1 MRRKLDAQALEQAIV
16 AGLFLSAGGSGMK
29 GAQRHRR
36 AGEMAL
42 AYSSVELISIDEFA
56 DDDAII
62 TATGV
67 GAPGFAKA
75 VTEPRDSVESARLL
89 MQLTGPAAAVVPGH
103 VPGLN
108 AWLVAATLGLKL
120 ADTAGN
126 GRGHPTV
133 KMGGMGLASKPH
145 VQLTQV
151 GMGGSAADGSR
162 LEVVARGNIVRTS
175 NLMRQA
181 AVINGGLVL
190 ATRGPLPVAYVRE
203 FGAAGAIT
211 FQLDLGAAM
220 LAAKAGEA
228 RVQATVDFLKGRLL
242 VVGEVTQNTVAY
254 GGGFDL
260 GRLVVKGAE
269 GEVSLGV
276 YNEYMTAELD
286 GRRVATFPDMVGTL
300 DPATGDPVA
309 INELAVGTRCA
320 VISSSKRNFPI
331 GAGATDPAVYPEVEE
346 AMGLDLQ
353 TYALD
358 PNA

>member
-162 LEVVARGNIVRTS
+162 LEVVARGNILRTS

-228 RVQATVDFLKGRLL
+228 RVQATVDFLK
-242 VVGEVTQNTVAY
+242 